1 MTAARQLLPDHEAF
15 TKLLIEQRAMS
26 KLGIPSKG
34 ELKRPEGA
42 PALQAARSD
51 TAFLEAFNLQLA
63 YTCALVAACA
73 CKTPHWH
80 RMTGDRH
87 MHAPA
92 CVDVSAAKL

>member
-1 MTAARQLLPDHEAF
+1 
-15 TKLLIEQRAMS
+15 MS

-42 PALQAARSD
+42 PALQAGRSD

-80 RMTGDRH
+80 RMTGD

-92 CVDVSAAKL
+92 CVDVSATKL